1 VLSAAELNNRGA
13 EHSVRGENEG
23 ARLSYLAALNI
34 DPNNTYAL
42 ANLGNELSRENK
54 LSVAETIYQKL
65 VALDPLNGNHWNNLG
80 NVLTR
85 LDKFGPAFAAF
96 EKAKETISHS
106 PGLWHNQ
113 GLLFYRKHD
122 YKSALRSFEQ
132 CEALGG
138 GSLSLQNDVA
148 HALLAL
154 GNLPSALENYEARWN
169 SLPHLPAW
177 DFHIP
182 EWRGENLA
190 GKRLLLHVEQGY
202 GDTIMTLRFV
212 QNLAALGADVILGV
226 PDDLIRLCEFQ
237 GWNCANLFEFD
248 EFNTKQFDFHS
259 PFYSAMRWLGI
270 QSEDIDP
277 APYISVPPISVPTF
291 PKTNVVNV
299 GICWTSGRRGNQH
312 DWRLRHA
319 PLELWL
325 PMMSSPNIQFWS
337 LQKGPDASDIQ
348 TLGLEAL
355 IKDPTYAFD
364 DWAATAAFVSQLDLV
379 ISVDTALVHLAG
391 AIGVPCRMLSQF
403 SNCWRWWNIETGSAA
418 PWYDSVDIIRQET
431 PGDWKTQLEE
441 ASFSLKS
448 FVDWKLANRSVE
460 LAA

>member
-85 LDKFGPAFAAF
+85 LDKFESAFAAF
-96 EKAKETISHS
+96 EKAKESISHS

-122 YKSALRSFEQ
+122 YKSALRCFEQ

-182 EWRGENLA
+182 EWRGEDLA

-202 GDTIMTLRFV
+202 GDTIMTLRFIS
-212 QNLAALGADVILGV
+212 NLTALGADVVLAV
-226 PDDLIRLCEFQ
+226 PDDLARLCEAQ
-237 GWNCANLFEFD
+237 DWTCTNLFELN
-248 EFNTKQFDFHS
+248 ESNTKQFDFHS

-270 QSEDIDP
+270 ELNDIDP
-277 APYISVPPISVPTF
+277 SPYISVPPISVPTF
-291 PKTNVVNV
+291 AKDKTFNV
-299 GICWTSGRRGNQH
+299 GICWASGRRGNTH

-325 PMMSSPNIQFWS
+325 PMMSSPDIQFWS

-364 DWAATAAFVSQLDLV
+364 DWAATAAFISELDLV

-391 AIGVPCRMLSQF
+391 ALGLPCWMLSQF
-403 SNCWRWWNIETGSAA
+403 SNCWRWWNIDEGSGR
-418 PWYDSVDIIRQET
+418 PWYDSVEIIRQNA
-431 PGDWKTQLEE
+431 PGDWKSQLEE
-441 ASFSLKS
+441 AAESLKHYS
-448 FVDWKLANRSVE
+448 KFISADRIARI
-460 LAA
+460 AA